1 MSNNSYHENITADA
15 AGLYPEWA
23 RLSEAERAHLVA
35 SARRVSYKKGESIH
49 RGALDCIGVLLLKKG
64 GVRVYMLSEEGKE
77 ITLYRL
83 SEGEMCVLSASCVLQ
98 TITFDVHIDAEND
111 VEAVLISPDDYSDV
125 CESNIYAECCSYKLL
140 SDRFSE
146 VMWAMQQILFMSF
159 DKRLAIFLWDELA
172 KNGSDCIELTH
183 EQIAKYTGSAREVVT
198 RMLRYFSEEGIV
210 ELSRGGVRITDR
222 DKLRALT
229 R

>member
-1 MSNNSYHENITADA
+1 MSDKNAERLA
-15 AGLYPEWA
+15 AHAAALYPVWDK
-23 RLSEAERAHLVA
+23 LSGAERETFVA
-35 SARRVSYKKGESIH
+35 SARLVRYKKGECIH
-49 RGALDCIGVLLLKKG
+49 RGALDCIGVLLLVSG
-64 GVRVYMLSEEGKE
+64 GLRVYMLSEEGKE

-83 SEGEMCVLSASCVLQ
+83 AEGDICVLSASCVLQ
-98 TITFDVHIDAEND
+98 TITFDVHIDAERD
-111 VEAVLISPDDYSDV
+111 VEAALISPDDYSDV
-125 CESNIYAECCSYKLL
+125 CASNIYAECYSYKLL

-172 KNGSDCIELTH
+172 KSGLDCVSLTH

-198 RMLRYFSEEGIV
+198 RMLRYFSAEGIV
-210 ELSRGGVRITDR
+210 ELSRGGVKIINR
-222 DKLRALT
+222 DKLKALT